1 MALWCSC
8 EDSVSWNKREIVD
21 MEDLVQVWQKV
32 SNYETIIKV
41 NDSVKRLVVEFQ
53 SDSTK
58 VKTITVERKE

>member
-1 MALWCSC
+1 
-8 EDSVSWNKREIVD
+8 
-21 MEDLVQVWQKV
+21 MEDLVQVWQKF

-53 SDSTK
+53 SDSTN

>member
-1 MALWCSC
+1 
-8 EDSVSWNKREIVD
+8 
-21 MEDLVQVWQKV
+21 MEDLVEVWQKV

-41 NDSVKRLVVEFQ
+41 ADSVKRLVVEFQ

>member
-1 MALWCSC
+1 
-8 EDSVSWNKREIVD
+8 

-32 SNYETIIKV
+32 STYETIIKV

>member
-1 MALWCSC
+1 
-8 EDSVSWNKREIVD
+8 

-32 SNYETIIKV
+32 SPYETIIKV